1 MPDTS
6 PSPDVYPAWLFHAL
20 PANAVVDPKFNQ
32 QVASFCTELPKSLSQ
47 LNIFLREAEMQAS
60 LEPALNIVAKAL
72 WEIFPKITQSD
83 SNTKSSYTSL
93 VINFM
98 TNEFVARVCRAFAK
112 DANEYLRQLVA
123 GAIASGRIHE
133 VALPARKNQPWT
145 PLGWLKGT
153 TNVPLGRHKTGK
165 KAVKKLG
172 LPHFNNLAE
181 LREAL
186 GISSPEQL
194 GYFLLATDAKN
205 GPYHTFT
212 IPKRNGQSRIIC
224 APKAQLKWVQRR
236 IYEKI
241 LLKLPAHHAA
251 HGFIVGRSTAT
262 NAEQHLGAE
271 MVLKFDLKDFFPTIH
286 FYRVL
291 GLFTSLGYPAGN
303 AKFKTN
309 DQETQRIAPVL
320 ARLCCYTPDPE
331 TWGTSYMPQGAATS
345 PAISNLV
352 CRCLDSRLT
361 GLAKNVGG
369 VYTRYADDLTFSF
382 REKQPEVGRFRWWV
396 DQICQQEGF
405 AVNQSKFR
413 VVRRSQ
419 RQMVT
424 GIVVNDSLRIPRED
438 RRRFR
443 AILFNCERDGIASQS
458 RGRPG
463 FASYLRGFASYVNM
477 VHPEEGAE
485 LLTQVS
491 KLLGENEA
499 EA

>member
-1 MPDTS
+1 MPGSS
-6 PSPDVYPAWLFHAL
+6 PSADAPPAWLFHTL

-32 QVASFCTELPKSLSQ
+32 QVAQICAELPKSLRH
-47 LNIFLREAEMQAS
+47 LNSVLGQGEMQAS
-60 LEPALNIVAKAL
+60 LEPALNIVAEAL
-72 WEIFPKITQSD
+72 WKLYPRISD
-83 SNTKSSYTSL
+83 ADADIKYQYAL
-93 VINFM
+93 VVINFM

-112 DANEYLRQLVA
+112 DADVGIRRLVA
-123 GAIASGRIHE
+123 SAIASGRIHE
-133 VALPARKNQPWT
+133 VALPAKKNQPWT

-153 TNVPLGRHKTGK
+153 TNVQLARHKTGK
-165 KAVKKLG
+165 KIVQEFG
-172 LPHFNNLAE
+172 LPHFKNLAE
-181 LREAL
+181 LRDAL
-186 GISSPEQL
+186 GIVSPEQL

-212 IPKRNGQSRIIC
+212 IPKRNGQSRTIC
-224 APKAQLKWVQRR
+224 APKPQLKWVQRR

-241 LLKLPAHHAA
+241 LLNIPAHDAA
-251 HGFIVGRSTAT
+251 HGFIVGRSTRT

-271 MVLKFDLKDFFPTIH
+271 VVIKFDLKDFFPTIH
-286 FYRVL
+286 LYRVL

-303 AKFKTN
+303 AKFNN
-309 DQETQRIAPVL
+309 DDDETKRIAPVL
-320 ARLCCYTPDPE
+320 ARLCCYTADPKA
-331 TWGTSYMPQGAATS
+331 WGTSYMPQGAATS

-352 CRCLDSRLT
+352 CRGLDSRLT

-369 VYTRYADDLTFSF
+369 NYTRYADDLTFSF

-413 VVRRSQ
+413 VIRKSQ

-443 AILFNCERDGIASQS
+443 AILFNCVRDGVASQS

-485 LLTQVS
+485 LLMQVNT
-491 KLLGENEA
+491 LLGTNDA
-499 EA
+499 DA